1 LLLSETAGLLPE
13 AAGLL
18 SKSARLLPEATGLP
32 EAAATT

>member
-1 LLLSETAGLLPE
+1 LLSETAGLLPE

>member
-1 LLLSETAGLLPE
+1 LLPE